1 MGRGRRVQP
10 AKLAAKLLAIRERL
24 DLSQA
29 QMFKRLGTTRSR
41 IYSSHISGYEVGT
54 REPPLD
60 VLLQYS
66 RVAGVPMEV
75 LVDDALDLPER
86 LPSEV
91 RNEWILVRRE
101 LPLKR

>member
-10 AKLAAKLLAIRERL
+10 AKLAAKLLSIRERL

-29 QMFKRLGTTRSR
+29 QMFRRLGVTRSR

-60 VLLQYS
+60 VLLRYA
-66 RVAGVPMEV
+66 RVAGVPMDV
-75 LVDDALDLPER
+75 LVDDNLDLPER

-91 RNEWILVRRE
+91 SLEWVLTKRE
-101 LPLKR
+101 VPLKH